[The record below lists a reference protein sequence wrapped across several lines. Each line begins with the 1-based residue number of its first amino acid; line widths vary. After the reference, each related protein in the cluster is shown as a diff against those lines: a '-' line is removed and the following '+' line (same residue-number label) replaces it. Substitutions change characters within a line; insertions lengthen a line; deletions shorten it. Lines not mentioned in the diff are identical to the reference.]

1 MLYVSDFNLKSSL
14 LILSLSSPNRHQHA
28 YQHCRGQI
36 QKIQKGV
43 AGILASYKDTIYFIE
58 NSLKIT
64 ENITDK
70 KGKGT
75 AVPSAP
81 TLNAHDRYLS
91 IFLLVSE

>member
-28 YQHCRGQI
+28 YQHCWGRI

-43 AGILASYKDTIYFIE
+43 AGILASYIDTIYFTE

-64 ENITDK
+64 ENITGK
-70 KGKGT
+70 KRGG
-75 AVPSAP
+75 
-81 TLNAHDRYLS
+81 
-91 IFLLVSE
+91 EW

>member
-14 LILSLSSPNRHQHA
+14 LILSLSIPNTHQHV

-43 AGILASYKDTIYFIE
+43 AGTDTCQLSIDTIYFTE

-64 ENITDK
+64 ENTTDK

-81 TLNAHDRYLS
+81 SLNS
-91 IFLLVSE
+91 PMIGT